1 MMNVIRFCGRNKRES
16 VKKAMDF
23 YFDNGGEKSL
33 EVFLAKCRVQ
43 EDGITVNYY
52 PNMKVDLDKYRE
64 FKATRRKERQKGKK

>member
-23 YFDNGGEKSL
+23 YFDNSGEKSL